1 MSSHT
6 RTLCIYV
13 GGIYWFHALFHQL
26 QGSFLNLQTTTFK
39 LYFGFITYSLHVH
52 CYYIIPNMN
61 KKKKKK
67 KKKDQEVKKIQPFF
81 FLVLL
86 GLIRLVVNNRR
97 IVLFFILLFF

>member
-6 RTLCIYV
+6 RTLCMYV

-26 QGSFLNLQTTTFK
+26 QGSFLNLQTTAFK

-67 KKKDQEVKKIQPFF
+67 KDQEVKIQPFF

-86 GLIRLVVNNRR
+86 GLIRLVNNRR